1 MNQFFSIRTVL
12 VVGALCVGLAACSS
26 KDDETPQQGLA
37 AIGQA
42 DEVLKFV
49 PADTPFAFASLA
61 AMPDDVLD
69 KLEANS
75 DSMFSAYET
84 VIKETLKTMA
94 AEGEL
99 EDDEDSAKVIALLG
113 ELTGM
118 MRSDR
123 LREAGVPRSPRTAI
137 YGVGM
142 LPVVRM
148 GLADTDAFDAK
159 MTELAEKVDA
169 EFSTGNVDGQAYRY
183 VGDEEARLVIA
194 IIGEQAVAS
203 LVPSG
208 LSDEQLKSVLGL
220 TPPTRSL
227 ADTGA
232 LQQLAERYNFGPYAL
247 GFLDIER
254 LVATFLDPS
263 TGVDAELLAM
273 MEYDSAEL
281 SDICREEIR
290 EASGIVPRIVSG
302 YNDVTTSKLTTN
314 TVLEMRDDIAAGLM
328 TLSSPVPG
336 MGMDHGGFASFGMSL
351 DLLAAREFYEA
362 RLDALEADPFKCE
375 YFAEVQ
381 AGVAQGRQALN
392 QPMPPIVYGFN
403 GFLAV
408 IDDIGEIDF
417 ATQQP
422 PRDVDARLLVANDN
436 AEGLLAMGTMFS
448 PELAALNLQ
457 ADGKPIEL
465 DLPPFT
471 SQFDEAFVAMTQN
484 TLGVAVGAD
493 SEKGLS
499 DLLGAPVANPPPFMS
514 MSIDGARYYDLMA
527 QVIDAGAAS
536 GDEEEVSAEMQ
547 VAMSQVMTGIG
558 DFVERINVDVTFTEN
573 GVEIPTSMTL
583 SD

>member
-1 MNQFFSIRTVL
+1 MMQFPSLRTMFVA
-12 VVGALCVGLAACSS
+12 GALCAALVACSS
-26 KDDETPQQGLA
+26 KDDEAPKQALA

-49 PADTPFAFASLA
+49 PADTPYAFASLA

-69 KLEANS
+69 KIEANS

-99 EDDEDSAKVIALLG
+99 DDDEESEKVIALMG
-113 ELTGM
+113 ELAGM
-118 MRSDR
+118 MRSDK
-123 LREAGVPRSPRTAI
+123 LREAGVPRSPRAAI

-148 GLADTDAFDAK
+148 GLSDTDAFEAK
-159 MTELAEKVDA
+159 IVELGEKVEAD
-169 EFSTGNVDGQAYRY
+169 FSMGTVDGQSYRY
-183 VGDEEARLVIA
+183 VGDDEVRLVIA
-194 IIGEQAVAS
+194 IIDEQAVAS
-203 LVPSG
+203 LVPTG
-208 LSDEQLKSVLGL
+208 LSDEQLEVVLGL
-220 TPPTRSL
+220 EPPARSMV
-227 ADTGA
+227 DSGGM
-232 LQQLAERYNFGPYAL
+232 QQLAEKYSFGPYAL
-247 GFLDIER
+247 GFLDVQR
-254 LVATFLDPS
+254 LVATFLDPG

-273 MEYDSAEL
+273 MEYDSSML
-281 SDICREEIR
+281 SDVCREEIR
-290 EASGIVPRIVSG
+290 EVSGVVPRIVSG
-302 YNDVTTSKLTTN
+302 YKDVSTSKLTTN
-314 TVLEMRDDIAAGLM
+314 TVFEVRDDIARGLM
-328 TLSSPVPG
+328 SLSAPVPG
-336 MGMDHGGFASFGMSL
+336 MGMDHGGFMSFGMSL

-375 YFAEVQ
+375 HFAEMQ

-403 GFLAV
+403 GFIAV

-448 PELAALNLQ
+448 PELAALNLK
-457 ADGKPIEL
+457 ADGKPVEL
-465 DLPPFT
+465 NLPPFT
-471 SQFDEAFVAMTQN
+471 SEFDEAFVAMTQD
-484 TLGVAVGAD
+484 TLGVAVGEG
-493 SEKGLS
+493 SQQGLS
-499 DLLGAPVANPPPFMS
+499 DLLASPPADPPPFMS
-514 MSIDGARYYDLMA
+514 MSIDGERYYDLMS
-527 QVIDAGAAS
+527 QVIEAGAADS
-536 GDEEEVSAEMQ
+536 DENVSPEMQ

-558 DFVERINVDVTFTEN
+558 DFIDRITVDVTFTER
-573 GVEIPTSMTL
+573 GVEIPSSMTL